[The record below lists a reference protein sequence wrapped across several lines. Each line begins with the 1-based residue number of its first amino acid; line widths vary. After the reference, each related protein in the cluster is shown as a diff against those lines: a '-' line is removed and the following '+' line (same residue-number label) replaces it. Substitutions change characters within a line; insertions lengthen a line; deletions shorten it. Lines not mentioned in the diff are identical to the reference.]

1 MTKCTACHTGT
12 YKDKPVLFSA
22 RRGDRLLVVEDVPA
36 LVCDV
41 CGDQI
46 FTEKASKGIERAL
59 EGEPA
64 YSSPIYRFPK
74 EVASPGGDG

>member
-1 MTKCTACHTGT
+1 MNECAACHSGA
-12 YKDKPVLFSA
+12 YRERLVLHSEH
-22 RRGDRLLVVEDVPA
+22 RGDRLIVVEDVPA

-46 FTEKASKGIERAL
+46 FTEEASKGIERAL

-64 YSSPIYRFPK
+64 YSSPIYRFPA
-74 EVASPGGDG
+74 EAASPGGDG